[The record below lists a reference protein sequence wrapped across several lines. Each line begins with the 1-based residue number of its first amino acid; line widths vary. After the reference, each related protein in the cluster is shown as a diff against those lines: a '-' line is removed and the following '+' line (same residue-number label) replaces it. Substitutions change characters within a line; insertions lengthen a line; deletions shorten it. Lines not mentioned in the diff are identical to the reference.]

1 MRRHACHGSH
11 EAGAADPPTRV
22 TTRLLRRRLVALV
35 LAAVVVAGCS
45 GDAAPVGSGGPDRSG
60 RAPVAEAGDTL
71 PQGQRAPLELGG
83 GFGRWREV
91 YGGTFQYWTDD
102 FFPAVPE
109 PKLEVHLAPTG
120 DTGHVSWDCGEPT
133 ERDRLEFLDAGGGV
147 VQQVPVSGVETILW
161 HGDRDWPDGPVYQM
175 GYSWCAAVARRPA
188 YDSYRIVS
196 HRTYRGGQ
204 PPTDYVL
211 MHKDASPNAP
221 VVSIASP
228 VRGQRFDAV
237 EVTLEWSAWDADA
250 DELTSQVFYSADGGA
265 TYRWVYAER
274 HPPADAAARTHTAIS
289 GYRADFDSTEQARFL
304 VVVSDGAR
312 WTAALSPAF
321 AVD

>member
-11 EAGAADPPTRV
+11 EAGAADPTTQV
-22 TTRLLRRRLVALV
+22 TKRLLRRRLVASV
-35 LAAVVVAGCS
+35 LAVVVVAGCS
-45 GDAAPVGSGGPDRSG
+45 GGSVPAGSGGPDRSE
-60 RAPVAEAGDTL
+60 RVPVAEAGAAL

-83 GFGRWREV
+83 GFGRWSEV
-91 YGGTFQYWTDD
+91 FGGTFQYWTDD
-102 FFPAVPE
+102 FSSAVSE

-120 DTGHVSWDCGEPT
+120 DTGHVSWDCGEPASS
-133 ERDRLEFLDAGGGV
+133 DRLEFLDGERV
-147 VQQVPVSGVETILW
+147 VYQVPVSGVETILLW
-161 HGDRDWPDGPVYQM
+161 GDRDWPDGPVYM
-175 GYSWCAAVARRPA
+175 MEYSWCAVVSQRPA

-204 PPTDYVL
+204 PPADYVL

-228 VRGQRFDAV
+228 VRRQRFDAV
-237 EVTLEWSAWDADA
+237 EVTVEWSAWDADA
-250 DELTSQVFYSADGGA
+250 DELTSQVFYTADGGA
-265 TYRWVYAER
+265 IYRWVYAER
-274 HPPADAAARTHTAIS
+274 HPPADAAARIHRAIS

-321 AVD
+321 TVD